1 MSAAEG
7 EAVSGKAAPA
17 AAEDRPPTA
26 NAAGGVRRALG
37 RYARGAPLATVAAL
51 LLLAIALAAALAP
64 WLVLHDPYDLATFS
78 ILDARVPPGTERLAG
93 GIYPLGTDDQGRDL
107 FSAILYG
114 LRISFTVA
122 AVSGLVAAVIGTTL
136 GLLAGFRG
144 GWIDRVVMRVVDVQL
159 SLPAILVALVLLAIL
174 GRAVENTIL
183 ALVTVQWVFFARTVR
198 GSVLVEREKEY
209 VAAGRL
215 MGYSDA
221 RLMFRHVLPNCAGP
235 LSVVATIEFAHA
247 ITLEATLSFL
257 GVGLPVTE
265 PSLGRLVSNGFAY
278 LLNGQWWISVLPGLA
293 LLLLV
298 FSINVVADRL
308 RETIDPRRGFA

>member
-1 MSAAEG
+1 MSAVAT
-7 EAVSGKAAPA
+7 AA
-17 AAEDRPPTA
+17 
-26 NAAGGVRRALG
+26 G
-37 RYARGAPLATVAAL
+37 RYARGAPLAVVAIV
-51 LLLAIALAAALAP
+51 LLAVIALAAAFAP

-78 ILDARVPPGTERLAG
+78 IIDARVPPGTERFEG
-93 GIYPLGTDDQGRDL
+93 GVYPLGTDDQGRDL

-114 LRISFTVA
+114 LRISFAVA
-122 AVSGLVAAVIGTTL
+122 AISGLFAAVIGTAL

-174 GRAVENTIL
+174 GRAVENTII

-221 RLMFRHVLPNCAGP
+221 RLMFRHVLPNCLGP

-278 LLNGQWWISVLPGLA
+278 LLNGQWWISVLPGTA

-308 RETIDPRRGFA
+308 REAIDPRRGFA

>member
-1 MSAAEG
+1 MSAVAT
-7 EAVSGKAAPA
+7 AA
-17 AAEDRPPTA
+17 
-26 NAAGGVRRALG
+26 G
-37 RYARGAPLATVAAL
+37 RYARGAPLAVVAIV
-51 LLLAIALAAALAP
+51 LLAVIALAAAFAP

-78 ILDARVPPGTERLAG
+78 IIDARVPPGTERFEG
-93 GIYPLGTDDQGRDL
+93 GVYPLGTDDQGRDL

-114 LRISFTVA
+114 LRISFAVA
-122 AVSGLVAAVIGTTL
+122 AISGLFAAVIGTAL

-174 GRAVENTIL
+174 GRAVENTII

-278 LLNGQWWISVLPGLA
+278 LLNGQWWISVLPGTA

-308 RETIDPRRGFA
+308 REAIDPRRGFA